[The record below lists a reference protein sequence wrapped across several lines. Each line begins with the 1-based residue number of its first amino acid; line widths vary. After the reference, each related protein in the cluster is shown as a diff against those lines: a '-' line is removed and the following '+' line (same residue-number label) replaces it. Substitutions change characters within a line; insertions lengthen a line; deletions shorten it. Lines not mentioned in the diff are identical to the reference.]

1 MSKEK
6 FSIPYPDQSKIDL
19 EVDQIVRAGGVKPH
33 QSYYTYFV
41 HLYKGIGWKYL
52 FTNRRDGI
60 LITFSAMFLLIYL
73 FNSMAEAA
81 QTEAN
86 SEAAQTEANF
96 YPILFIASPLLY
108 ISLSFYDFL
117 HKRHHAT
124 YEVEMVT
131 KYNFY
136 QVAAFKMLLF
146 SILAIFVNMVSILFV
161 SVIYEYVHF
170 FKAFLVSTTALFL
183 FSILFLAIIMKKQ
196 TGVRASMIILGWS
209 GTNILLNLLP
219 NQAYSHFLLQLPIFV
234 YGLVLTFS
242 LILYFRFLNKLVQIK
257 PAEGV

>member
-19 EVDQIVRAGGVKPH
+19 EVDQIVRAGVKPH

-60 LITFSAMFLLIYL
+60 LITFSALFLLIYL
-73 FNSMAEAA
+73 FNSMA
-81 QTEAN
+81 
-86 SEAAQTEANF
+86 EAAQTEANF